1 MPGGRRDTLRRV
13 CALFRDSP
21 EPDLEDIAALR
32 GIGPWTVQLIAM
44 RGLGHPD
51 IFPEQDLGI
60 IRAREALGGGA
71 AAPAAED
78 WRPWRSYATNLLWR
92 SLSP

>member
-1 MPGGRRDTLRRV
+1 MCIRDRRRV
-13 CALFRDSP
+13 CALFEDDP
-21 EPDLEDIAALR
+21 EPDLEAIGALR
-32 GIGPWTVQLIAM
+32 GIGPWTLQLIAM

-51 IFPEQDLGI
+51 VFPAKDLGI
-60 IRAREALGGGA
+60 IKALDAPGYSDPEA
-71 AAPAAED
+71 AADA